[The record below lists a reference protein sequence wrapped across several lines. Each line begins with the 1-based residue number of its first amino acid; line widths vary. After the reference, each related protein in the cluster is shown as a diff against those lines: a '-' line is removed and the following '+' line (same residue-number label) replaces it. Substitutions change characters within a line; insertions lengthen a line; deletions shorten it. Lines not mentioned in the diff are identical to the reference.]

1 MKSIKDSLLTFK
13 ENDEEEKKKELNIIL
28 KQQAFEK
35 SKKVIFNINQSTAE
49 VEKYNKSEYFLLLNT
64 SGHVV
69 TRNQLNQISK
79 TTIPTSNSNQPINT
93 NVVVNNK
100 QQIINEEEKKK
111 QKIEKE
117 RQERQKRLDKRNKI
131 LERVIRND
139 KLENTERV

>member
-79 TTIPTSNSNQPINT
+79 TTIPSSNSNQPINT

-131 LERVIRND
+131 LERVI
-139 KLENTERV
+139 

>member
-1 MKSIKDSLLTFK
+1 MNSIKDSLLTFK

>member
-13 ENDEEEKKKELNIIL
+13 ENDEDEKKKELNIIL

>member
-49 VEKYNKSEYFLLLNT
+49 VEKYNKSEYFFLMNT